1 MSFVRVVKN
10 SNDLENFIDIPRGLK
25 NRKVE
30 VIILPF
36 ADKEDAEKVENSE
49 KVEKKSL
56 RGILS
61 KYKNEALQDR
71 ERDAWSKAVV
81 DNYENS

>member
-1 MSFVRVVKN
+1 MDFVRVVKN
-10 SNDLENFIDIPRGLK
+10 SDDLENFIDIPKGLK

-36 ADKEDAEKVENSE
+36 TDKEDLA

-56 RGILS
+56 RGALS
-61 KYKNEALQDR
+61 KYKNEGLQAQ
-71 ERDAWSKAVV
+71 ESDAWSKAVV

>member
-1 MSFVRVVKN
+1 MDFVRVVKN
-10 SNDLENFIDIPRGLK
+10 SDDLENFIDIPKGLK

-36 ADKEDAEKVENSE
+36 SDKEDLA
-49 KVEKKSL
+49 KVEKKRL
-56 RGILS
+56 RGALS
-61 KYKNEALQDR
+61 KYKNEGLQAQ
-71 ERDAWSKAVV
+71 ESDAWSKAVV

>member
-1 MSFVRVVKN
+1 MDFVRVVKN
-10 SNDLENFIDIPRGLK
+10 CDDLENFIDIPKELK

-36 ADKEDAEKVENSE
+36 TDKEDLA

-56 RGILS
+56 RGALS
-61 KYKNEALQDR
+61 KYKNEVLQAQ
-71 ERDAWSKAVV
+71 ESDAWSKAVV
-81 DNYENS
+81 DNYENSWC

>member
-1 MSFVRVVKN
+1 MNFVRVVKN
-10 SNDLENFIDIPRGLK
+10 SNDLEKFIDIPKGLK

-36 ADKEDAEKVENSE
+36 TDKEDSA

-56 RGILS
+56 RGALS
-61 KYKNEALQDR
+61 KYKNRALQAQ
-71 ERDAWSKAVV
+71 ENDAWAKAVV
-81 DNYENS
+81 DMYENN

>member
-1 MSFVRVVKN
+1 MDFVRVVKN
-10 SNDLENFIDIPRGLK
+10 SDDLENFIDIPKGLK

-36 ADKEDAEKVENSE
+36 TDKEDSA

-61 KYKNEALQDR
+61 KYKNEALQAQESDT
-71 ERDAWSKAVV
+71 WSKAVV